1 MSKDL
6 SAGYYKKTKKDFK
19 KKEKEKKR
27 KKQTNKK
34 KSGERYKIF
43 LRKR

>member
-6 SAGYYKKTKKDFK
+6 SARYYKKTKKDFK
-19 KKEKEKKR
+19 KKKKR
-27 KKQTNKK
+27 KEKNKQTNKNL
-34 KSGERYKIF
+34 GERYKIF